1 MNCLEFRRRT
11 TIDPLADDAD
21 LMAHEAECPGC
32 ASYAREMRAQEIALR
47 AALKDIT
54 PPAGLAERVVL
65 ATRYEQQAE
74 HRRRWWYGA
83 AASLLLVVGVSMVTV
98 FQNAHHRGQQ
108 DLVQSVLQHIS
119 DEAHHLH
126 EVSAVSRGRL
136 HWVFERFGARLVED
150 IGRVNFAAECLMR
163 HRNGVHLVLPGRL
176 GPITVFFMPGEM
188 TDGALPVSSE
198 QMAGRIVPTAWG
210 SIAVVGEIGEELN
223 GLGERL
229 AGAVEWPSTAVTGT
243 PIIGQR
249 GITGRLIATQQK
261 DG

>member
-1 MNCLEFRRRT
+1 MNCLDFRRRT
-11 TIDPLADDAD
+11 TIDPLADDAE
-21 LMAHEAECPGC
+21 LMAHEAQCHGC
-32 ASYAREMRAQEIALR
+32 AAYAREIRAQEIRLR
-47 AALKDIT
+47 AALNDVA

-65 ATRYEQQAE
+65 AARYEQQAG

-83 AASLLLVVGVSMVTV
+83 AASLLLMVGVSMVTV

-108 DLVQSVLQHIS
+108 DLVQSVLKHIT

-136 HWVFERFGARLVED
+136 HWTFERFGARLVGD

-163 HRNGVHLVLPGRL
+163 HRNGVHLVLPGRM
-176 GPITVFFMPGEM
+176 GPITVFYMPGEM
-188 TDGALPVSSE
+188 IEGAVPVASE

-210 SIAVVGEIGEELN
+210 SVAVVGEIGEELD

-229 AGAVEWPSTAVTGT
+229 AGAVEWPSTAVAAT
-243 PIIGQR
+243 PVVEQR
-249 GITGRLIATQQK
+249 HIAGRVVTRKQQ

>member
-11 TIDPLADDAD
+11 TIDPLANDAE
-21 LMAHEAECPGC
+21 LMTHEAECPGC
-32 ASYAREMRAQEIALR
+32 ASYAREMRAQEFALR

-65 ATRYEQQAE
+65 AAHYEQQAG

-83 AASLLLVVGVSMVTV
+83 AASLLLMVGVSMVNV
-98 FQNAHHRGQQ
+98 FHNAHQRAQQ
-108 DLVQSVLQHIS
+108 DLAQSVLRHIA

-136 HWVFERFGARLVED
+136 HWVFQRFGARLVED

-176 GPITVFFMPGEM
+176 GPVTVFFMPGEI
-188 TDGALPVSSE
+188 TDGAVPIDSA
-198 QMAGRIVPTAWG
+198 QMTGRIVPTAWG
-210 SIAVVGEIGEELN
+210 SIAVVGEIGEELD

-243 PIIGQR
+243 PVIRQR
-249 GITGRLIATQQK
+249 GVAGRFVARQQK